1 MFNKVISIL
10 GTLILLVLAGCRDVA
25 PISVEEPSTENR
37 TITLNLDITS
47 KASASLD
54 ESPTDFNLW
63 IFNGDKLLG
72 YISDN
77 LVWDEIYNGGIDLRA
92 SVEAEI
98 DSKGVTQIQF
108 YLLLNTNVE
117 NPTTLTPAQ
126 LKERVFTFP
135 ETPYTHDN
143 KVPMSGEATLDIYP
157 SQFHYAVRIDATR
170 SVGKLELYFTK
181 NISSSE
187 LYINKVS
194 LGQEPNKGYL
204 FGTPTDND
212 ITYIAKRD
220 LFVSDTDQ
228 PTEINTVLTGES
240 LPGNIED
247 YQDNFTK
254 IIIPQPYL
262 LENLYGGDNI
272 QVEGV
277 DTSVEDS
284 DKRYYID
291 IEYKYT
297 IDSDIITK
305 RLYLTKI
312 ERNTWYKLYMRMKEI
327 ELDTYCQINSWTKH
341 EMVVPDFE

>member
-1 MFNKVISIL
+1 MFNKVVSIL
-10 GTLILLVLAGCRDVA
+10 STLILLVLAGCRDVA

-47 KASASLD
+47 KASASPN

-72 YISDN
+72 YISGN
-77 LVWDEIYNGGIDLRA
+77 PVWDEIYNGGIDLRA
-92 SVEAEI
+92 SVEAEF

-126 LKERVFTFP
+126 LKKLVFTIP
-135 ETPYTHDN
+135 ETPPYTHDN

-204 FGTPTDND
+204 FETPEND
-212 ITYIAKRD
+212 TISYTATRD
-220 LFVSDTDQ
+220 LFVSDTGQ

-247 YQDNFTK
+247 YQKFFKK
-254 IIIPQPYL
+254 ITIPQPYL

-277 DTSVEDS
+277 EDF

-291 IEYKYT
+291 IEYT
-297 IDSDIITK
+297 IDSAIITK
-305 RLYLTKI
+305 RLYLTEI
-312 ERNTWYKLYMRMKEI
+312 DRNTLNKVFIRIKEKVFDI
-327 ELDTYCQINSWTKH
+327 EVSYSIKDW
-341 EMVVPDFE
+341 EMEVLTPEF

>member
-10 GTLILLVLAGCRDVA
+10 STLILFVLAGCSDVA

-47 KASASLD
+47 KASASLY

-77 LVWDEIYNGGIDLRA
+77 PVWDEIYNGGIDLRA

-117 NPTTLTPAQ
+117 KPKTLTPAQ
-126 LKERVFTFP
+126 LKELVFTIP
-135 ETPYTHDN
+135 ETPPYTHDN

-204 FGTPTDND
+204 FGTPIGND
-212 ITYIAKRD
+212 ITYTATRN
-220 LFVSDTDQ
+220 LFVSDTGQ

-240 LPGNIED
+240 LPGNIEN

-254 IIIPQPYL
+254 IIIRQPYL

-277 DTSVEDS
+277 DTSEENFV
-284 DKRYYID
+284 KRYYID
-291 IEYKYT
+291 IEYT
-297 IDSDIITK
+297 IDSAIIKK

-312 ERNTWYKLYMRMKEI
+312 ERNTLNKVFIRIKEKVFDI
-327 ELDTYCQINSWTKH
+327 EISYSVKDWVMEVLTP
-341 EMVVPDFE
+341 EF

>member
-1 MFNKVISIL
+1 MSIL
-10 GTLILLVLAGCRDVA
+10 SSLILFVLAGCRDVA

-54 ESPTDFNLW
+54 ESQSPTDFNLW

-77 LVWDEIYNGGIDLRA
+77 PVWDEIYNGGIDLRA

-126 LKERVFTFP
+126 LKKLVFTIP

-204 FGTPTDND
+204 FGTPIEND
-212 ITYIAKRD
+212 ITYTATRD
-220 LFVSDTDQ
+220 LFVSDTGQ

-254 IIIPQPYL
+254 IIIRQPYL

-277 DTSVEDS
+277 DTSEENFV
-284 DKRYYID
+284 KRYYID
-291 IEYKYT
+291 IVYT
-297 IDSDIITK
+297 IDSAIITK

-312 ERNTWYKLYMRMKEI
+312 DRNTLNKVFIRIKEKVFDI
-327 ELDTYCQINSWTKH
+327 ELTYKVKPW
-341 EMVVPDFE
+341 EMVVLIPEL

>member
-77 LVWDEIYNGGIDLRA
+77 PVWDEIYNGDIDLRA

-126 LKERVFTFP
+126 LKKLDFTIP
-135 ETPYTHDN
+135 KTPYTHDN

-204 FGTPTDND
+204 FETPEND
-212 ITYIAKRD
+212 TISYTATRD
-220 LFVSDTDQ
+220 LFVSDTGQ

-254 IIIPQPYL
+254 IIIRQPYL

-277 DTSVEDS
+277 DTSEENFV
-284 DKRYYID
+284 KRYYID
-291 IEYKYT
+291 IEYT
-297 IDSDIITK
+297 IDSAIITK

-312 ERNTWYKLYMRMKEI
+312 DRNTLNKVFIRIKEKVFDI
-327 ELDTYCQINSWTKH
+327 ELTYKVKPW
-341 EMVVPDFE
+341 EMVVLIPEL